1 MARVTVEDCL
11 EKIPSRFAL
20 VVLAAKRARQLRKG
34 SVRRVRSSNR
44 DAVTALREIAVGTV
58 YVKEN
63 LQELI
68 EKTVEST
75 VRRPRH

>member
-20 VVLAAKRARQLRKG
+20 VVVATERVRQLRKG
-34 SVRRVRSSNR
+34 SDRLVRSSNR
-44 DAVTALREIAVGTV
+44 DAVTALREIAVGAV
-58 YVKEN
+58 YIKEN

-75 VRRPRH
+75 VRRPRR

>member
-11 EKIPSRFAL
+11 EKVPNRFAL
-20 VVLAAKRARQLRKG
+20 SVVAAKRARQLRKG
-34 SVRRVRSSNR
+34 SDRRVRSSNR
-44 DAVTALREIAVGTV
+44 DAVTALREIAVGAV

>member
-11 EKIPSRFAL
+11 DKVPNRFAL
-20 VVLAAKRARQLRKG
+20 SVVAAKRARQLRKG
-34 SVRRVRSSNR
+34 SDRRVQSRNR
-44 DAVTALREIAVGTV
+44 DAVTALREIAVGAV